1 MICFPNAKIN
11 LGLHIIRRREDGYH
25 DLNTVFY
32 PIPLRDALESI
43 EAEDMSLQVHGIE
56 VPGNPSSNLVWKA
69 WEMLHADYPQLPQQ
83 QIHLL
88 KNIPN
93 GAGLGG
99 GSSDAAFMLRLM
111 NETYQL
117 NLSAEQLQNYALRLG
132 SDCPF
137 FLHNTACI
145 GEGRGEHLDPISLSL
160 AGFYLVLVKPEW
172 HVSTAWAFANL
183 TLAPNA
189 CPPSKAVLKPIEQ
202 WREWVQNDFETP
214 IFKAFPQMAAI
225 KARFYEAGA
234 IYSAM
239 SGTGSV
245 IYGIFKQAPESQM
258 ITQDA
263 ILGAHNHWIVTL

>member
-43 EAEDMSLQVHGIE
+43 ESDDMSLQLHGIE
-56 VPGNPSSNLVWKA
+56 VPGNPATNLVWKA
-69 WEMLHADYPQLPQQ
+69 WELLQADYPQLPKQ

-111 NETYQL
+111 NDAYQL
-117 NLSAEQLQNYALRLG
+117 NLSVEQLQNYALRLG

-145 GEGRGEHLDPISLSL
+145 GEGRGENLTPISLSL

-183 TLAPNA
+183 MLATNT

-202 WREWVQNDFETP
+202 WHEWVHNDFEAP
-214 IFKAFPQMAAI
+214 IFKAFPPMAAI
-225 KARFYEAGA
+225 KARFYDVGA
-234 IYSAM
+234 VYSAM

-245 IYGIFKQAPESQM
+245 IYGIFKQAPESHM
-258 ITQDA
+258 IAHDA
-263 ILGAHNHWIVTL
+263 ILGAHKHWIVRL